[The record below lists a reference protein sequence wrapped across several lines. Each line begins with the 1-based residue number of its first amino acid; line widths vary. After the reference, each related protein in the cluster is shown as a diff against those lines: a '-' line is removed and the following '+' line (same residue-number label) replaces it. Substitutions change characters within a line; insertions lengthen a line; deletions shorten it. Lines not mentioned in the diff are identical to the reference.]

1 MLTHASLRVP
11 EDSAEFAID
20 NSGARLW
27 EPAVKRYVDEC
38 LAGAAGT
45 RGREF
50 TMRWAASLV
59 ADAHRI
65 LMRGGVF
72 LCPRTLAEGRRE
84 GRHQLLFEANPL
96 GYLIERAG
104 GRASTGDGPLLDVAP
119 LALHQRSPLI
129 FGSRNE
135 VERLEQ
141 YHRDHNQRDYDAPLF
156 GTRGLFRAPAEL

>member
-1 MLTHASLRVP
+1 MT
-11 EDSAEFAID
+11 
-20 NSGARLW
+20 
-27 EPAVKRYVDEC
+27 
-38 LAGAAGT
+38 
-45 RGREF
+45 
-50 TMRWAASLV
+50 
-59 ADAHRI
+59 
-65 LMRGGVF
+65 GVQTCA
-72 LCPRTLAEGRRE
+72 LPISEGWRE